1 MSALKN
7 LSLVCC
13 VVATLSACGTTTKKD
28 DQAADKGAV
37 TDTAVKTDTMTSP
50 AASDAVAA
58 GRTVYFDFDS
68 DVVHSED
75 RGTVAAQAKLLSA
88 NRGKKVTLE
97 GHCDERGTTEYNMAL
112 GERRAKS
119 VRDALTAQGVSG
131 SQIKTVSYGES
142 RPAKEG
148 HDESAWKYNRRVEF
162 LD

>member
-1 MSALKN
+1 MSSLKN

-13 VVATLSACGTTTKKD
+13 VIATLSACGTTTKQE
-28 DQAADKGAV
+28 DQAAAEKGAATDKTV
-37 TDTAVKTDTMTSP
+37 TSETLPPTTPD
-50 AASDAVAA
+50 AAAI

-75 RGTVAAQAKLLSA
+75 RGTVAAQAKLLTAS
-88 NRGKKVTLE
+88 RGKKVTLQ

-112 GERRAKS
+112 GERRAKA

-131 SQIKTVSYGES
+131 TQIKTVSYGES
-142 RPAKEG
+142 HPAKEG

-162 LD
+162 VD